1 MFRRLTVCVL
11 IPCLFLMSCTARR
24 PQLPEMSAELQKA
37 FDEGPL
43 CPRLDGTNW
52 PCSDTDGRLWK
63 EWYYQKQAAEA
74 EARADAARATFWQAV
89 AGVALVATVGVLA
102 AGASSYR
109 YHTYYPSKITT
120 RCSYGYSTSSC
131 TTKYR

>member
-1 MFRRLTVCVL
+1 MLRRLTVFL
-11 IPCLFLMSCTARR
+11 LLPGLFLMSCAASR
-24 PQLPEMSAELQKA
+24 PQPPVMSAELQRA

-52 PCSDTDGRLWK
+52 PCSDTDGRLWQ
-63 EWYYQKQAAEA
+63 EWYYQQQAAEA
-74 EARADAARATFWQAV
+74 EARADAARPTFWQAV

-109 YHTYYPSKITT
+109 YHTHAPSRVTT
-120 RCSYGYSTSSC
+120 RCSYGYYTSSC
-131 TTKYR
+131 TTRYR